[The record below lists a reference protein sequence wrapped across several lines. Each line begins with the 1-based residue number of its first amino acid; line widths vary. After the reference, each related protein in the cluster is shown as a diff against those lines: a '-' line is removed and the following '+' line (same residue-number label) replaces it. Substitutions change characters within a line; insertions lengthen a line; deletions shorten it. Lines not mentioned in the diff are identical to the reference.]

1 MIGQEQD
8 TIGGKFSAS
17 ESFLGEIT
25 YVDFWSKVLTR
36 EEITRN
42 MDSCADD
49 VFGDLYGWPE
59 IQDYI
64 EGDVKV
70 SLFALFF

>member
-1 MIGQEQD
+1 MVIGQEQD
-8 TIGGKFSAS
+8 IIGGRFSAS

-25 YVDFWSKVLTR
+25 YIDFWSKMLTH
-36 EEITRN
+36 EDIKNN
-42 MDSCADD
+42 MHSCTDD

-59 IQDYI
+59 VQDYI

-70 SLFALFF
+70 

>member
-1 MIGQEQD
+1 MGTIVIGQEQD

-25 YVDFWSKVLTR
+25 YIDFWSRVLTQN
-36 EEITRN
+36 EIVFN
-42 MDSCADD
+42 MNNCVNDI
-49 VFGDLYGWPE
+49 FGDLYGWPE

-70 SLFALFF
+70 S